1 MRQSSKRFFLI
12 TCLSISLVL
21 AIVVAAIGYM
31 APTFRFVFAAYQ
43 VFLVGICVGA
53 LAASTVGLIIERGE
67 WNHYRSYFLAV
78 MMSVFVLVV
87 VNCIFFRVLGGEQY
101 VQKLVGDIWAIFS
114 PG

>member
-1 MRQSSKRFFLI
+1 MRQSSKRFCLI
-12 TCLSISLVL
+12 TCLSLSLVL
-21 AIVVAAIGYM
+21 ATVVAAIGYM
-31 APTFRFVFAAYQ
+31 APTFRFVFTGYQ

-53 LAASTVGLIIERGE
+53 LAMSTLGLIIERNE

-78 MMSVFVLVV
+78 MMGVFVLVV

-101 VQKLVGDIWAIFS
+101 VRKLVGDIWAILN